1 MALRY
6 IAHSNGSDLVFGSVK
21 EKLPSVL
28 YRSLLMSH
36 LFETQFL
43 RNKTPPSVSMEI
55 NPANAL
61 NVRSGMDQLSRIDEP
76 EGAMQRRG
84 TSV

>member
-6 IAHSNGSDLVFGSVK
+6 IAHSNGSDLVFASVK

-36 LFETQFL
+36 LFE
-43 RNKTPPSVSMEI
+43 TPPSVSMEI

-76 EGAMQRRG
+76 ESAMQRRG

>member
-6 IAHSNGSDLVFGSVK
+6 IAHSNGTDLVFGSVK
-21 EKLPSVL
+21 EKIPSQL
-28 YRSLLMSH
+28 YRSFLMSH
-36 LFETQFL
+36 LFET
-43 RNKTPPSVSMEI
+43 PPSGNIEI
-55 NPANAL
+55 NPVNAL
-61 NVRSGMDQLSRIDEP
+61 NVRSGADQLSRIDEP